1 MRQAVYRWLQDAWY
15 GHGRGTWLLLPLSG
29 MYWLVLSLRRSL
41 YAAGLLRRERVPVPV
56 IVVGNLTAGGTGKT
70 TLTLHLAAL
79 AAARGLRSAVVV
91 RDYRPGP
98 DGMGDEHRMFRAALG
113 VDAVFGGSSK
123 RAAARRAVAAGA
135 QVILVDDGFSHWG
148 LARDLDLVLLDAAD
162 PWGGGALLPA
172 GRLREPRRALQRA
185 DALILTR
192 VPAGEDPRSRL
203 ADLARWAPGALR
215 AAGRHEVRGVRRL
228 TGGPVSGGRVR
239 VMTATGHPQA
249 VNASAA
255 EAGLEVTGH
264 AHFRDHHWFR
274 PDEAE
279 RELARARSDRAAL
292 LLTAKDAVRWP
303 IAPTDDVW
311 VLEVAWRWVLG
322 GDAVEQRVL
331 GEGGA

>member
-1 MRQAVYRWLQDAWY
+1 MSGALASVYGAAWE
-15 GHGRGTWLLLPLSG
+15 
-29 MYWLVLSLRRSL
+29 LRRRA
-41 YAAGLLRRERVPVPV
+41 YAWGLRRPERVAAR
-56 IVVGNLTAGGTGKT
+56 VVSIGNLTAGGTGKT

-98 DGMGDEHRMFRAALG
+98 DGLGDEHRMFRAALG
-113 VDAVFGGSSK
+113 DETVFGGTSK
-123 RAAARRAVAAGA
+123 RKAARRAAAAGA

-192 VPAGEDPRSRL
+192 VPAGEDPSRQL

-228 TGGPVSGGRVR
+228 SGGPVTGGRVR
-239 VMTATGHPQA
+239 VVTATGHPQA

-264 AHFRDHHWFR
+264 AHFRDHHWFHR
-274 PDEAE
+274 DEAE
-279 RELARARSDRAAL
+279 RELARARSDRAAV

-303 IAPTDDVW
+303 LAPADDVW